1 MSNELDRDE
10 QAKALA
16 AQYGQQ
22 LGDAGVTQDKT
33 AQQEHQGVQPA
44 TPADVSPEAQQYR
57 YDQPMQQQPQSEAD
71 IASQYGQPSA
81 AEKQAEPQQEP
92 GA

>member
-1 MSNELDRDE
+1 MGIEIDRDE

-22 LGDAGVTQDKT
+22 LGHAGVTQDKT

-44 TPADVSPEAQQYR
+44 TPADTSPEAQQYR
-57 YDQPMQQQPQSEAD
+57 YDQTMQQQPQSEAD

-81 AEKQAEPQQEP
+81 PETQPEPQREP